1 MEEERLWTEEMDL
14 RLFLR
19 MCAAVEEEGG
29 KEMATVAGRLRPVME
44 ERRTSCGK
52 VKFNFIIILSVVIM
66 YCTQ

>member
-14 RLFLR
+14 RLFLH

-44 ERRTSCGK
+44 ERRTSCIK
-52 VKFNFIIILSVVIM
+52 LSVVVILSVVIM